1 MIKRKRSWCF
11 WKDFCSDLPFPSLAE
26 DIKHSSKISPELHLL
41 RWEVI
46 EEETLNWRE
55 REQSKKK
62 NKENKER
69 DKEQRA
75 WFEKNNK

>member
-1 MIKRKRSWCF
+1 MIKRKWSWCF

-46 EEETLNWRE
+46 KEETLNRRE
-55 REQSKKK
+55 RAIGKK

-75 WFEKNNK
+75 SFEKNNK